1 MKTSLGETAD
11 AVKRITE
18 HGIKQLLVK
27 EGRSVYRLELVFQ
40 KSGELVVY
48 AEGDVFDGFEYTT
61 LEEFID
67 NWDESW
73 YGRLCYNEEDEVM
86 P

>member
-1 MKTSLGETAD
+1 VKTSLGETAD

-18 HGIKQLLVK
+18 YGIHQLLVK
-27 EGRSVYRLELVFQ
+27 EDHSVYHLELVFP
-40 KSGELVVY
+40 KPGELVVY
-48 AEGDVFDGFEYTT
+48 VEGDVFDGYEYST

-73 YGRLCYNEEDEVM
+73 YGKLCYIENM
-86 P
+86 RNN